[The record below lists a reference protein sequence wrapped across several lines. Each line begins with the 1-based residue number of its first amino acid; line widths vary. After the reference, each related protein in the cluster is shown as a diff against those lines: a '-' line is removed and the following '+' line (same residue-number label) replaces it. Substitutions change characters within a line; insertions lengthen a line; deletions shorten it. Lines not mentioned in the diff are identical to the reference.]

1 MKSKVL
7 ACLLLSTIFIV
18 SSLAAESVFS
28 NYDFTFYRTVSE
40 SLAISDSSTIGFDYT
55 GFGFVGT
62 RNTSGLFL
70 RIGIQLPYTTLTNI
84 VEGISGGGSTGIDED
99 EGEEPGE
106 GLEISTGSSGDSS
119 QMEYRLTF
127 VLGPGIRYVFSP
139 FFDFYAGI
147 GPKLE
152 EHIMSTSYSHSSRS
166 ESTYNTSLALDMDIG
181 FKFNL
186 EKNTSCRI
194 GVYST
199 FEILSYTYSKPTPRL
214 SMAPRRPSR
223 PRTSTSTR
231 SRPDRRAIPSR
242 QWATSPWER
251 PSTASSRATSTAT
264 RRRVQSWDRELP
276 HRLPAPTSDASSP
289 RVLFRL
295 YWTLEKKHQE
305 ESSYGRTQDQRG
317 GLRLHR

>member
-7 ACLLLSTIFIV
+7 VCLVLSTIFIV

-84 VEGISGGGSTGIDED
+84 VEGISGGGTSGMDED
-99 EGEEPGE
+99 DGEEPGE

-199 FEILSYTYSKPTPRL
+199 FEILSYTYSKIVDGAQEAFTTSNIHLNAIATGQTRNPL
-214 SMAPRRPSR
+214 SAVGYISVGKTFNSELKGYVYRYE
-223 PRTSTSTR
+223 T
-231 SRPDRRAIPSR
+231 
-242 QWATSPWER
+242 TSPVLGQG
-251 PSTASSRATSTAT
+251 TAT
-264 RRRVQSWDRELP
+264 PIARADI
-276 HRLPAPTSDASSP
+276 
-289 RVLFRL
+289 
-295 YWTLEKKHQE
+295 
-305 ESSYGRTQDQRG
+305 
-317 GLRLHR
+317 

>member
-7 ACLLLSTIFIV
+7 VCLVLSTIFIV

-84 VEGISGGGSTGIDED
+84 VEGISGGGTSGMDED
-99 EGEEPGE
+99 DGEEPGE

-199 FEILSYTYSKPTPRL
+199 FEILSYTYSKIVDGAQEAFTTSNIHLNAIATGQTRNPL
-214 SMAPRRPSR
+214 SAVGYISVGKTFNSELRGYVYRYE
-223 PRTSTSTR
+223 T
-231 SRPDRRAIPSR
+231 
-242 QWATSPWER
+242 TSPVLGQG
-251 PSTASSRATSTAT
+251 TAT
-264 RRRVQSWDRELP
+264 PIARADI
-276 HRLPAPTSDASSP
+276 
-289 RVLFRL
+289 
-295 YWTLEKKHQE
+295 
-305 ESSYGRTQDQRG
+305 
-317 GLRLHR
+317 

>member
-7 ACLLLSTIFIV
+7 VCLVLSTIFIV

-99 EGEEPGE
+99 DGEEPGE

-199 FEILSYTYSKPTPRL
+199 FEILSYTYSKIVDGTQEAFTTSNIHLNAIATGQTRNPL
-214 SMAPRRPSR
+214 SAVGYISVGKTFNSELKGYVYRYE
-223 PRTSTSTR
+223 T
-231 SRPDRRAIPSR
+231 
-242 QWATSPWER
+242 TSPVLGQG
-251 PSTASSRATSTAT
+251 TAT
-264 RRRVQSWDRELP
+264 PIARADI
-276 HRLPAPTSDASSP
+276 
-289 RVLFRL
+289 
-295 YWTLEKKHQE
+295 
-305 ESSYGRTQDQRG
+305 
-317 GLRLHR
+317 

>member
-7 ACLLLSTIFIV
+7 VCLVLSTIFIV

-199 FEILSYTYSKPTPRL
+199 FEILSYTYSKIVDGTQEAFTTSNIHLNAIATGQTRNPL
-214 SMAPRRPSR
+214 SAVGYISVGKTFNSELRGYVYRYE
-223 PRTSTSTR
+223 T
-231 SRPDRRAIPSR
+231 
-242 QWATSPWER
+242 TSPVLGQG
-251 PSTASSRATSTAT
+251 TAT
-264 RRRVQSWDRELP
+264 PIARADI
-276 HRLPAPTSDASSP
+276 
-289 RVLFRL
+289 
-295 YWTLEKKHQE
+295 
-305 ESSYGRTQDQRG
+305 
-317 GLRLHR
+317 

>member
-7 ACLLLSTIFIV
+7 VCLVLSTIFIV

-84 VEGISGGGSTGIDED
+84 VEGISGGGSTGMDED

-199 FEILSYTYSKPTPRL
+199 FEILSYTYSKIVDGTQEAFTTSNIHLNAIATGQTRNPL
-214 SMAPRRPSR
+214 SAVGYISVGKTFNSELRGYVYRYE
-223 PRTSTSTR
+223 T
-231 SRPDRRAIPSR
+231 
-242 QWATSPWER
+242 TSPVLGQG
-251 PSTASSRATSTAT
+251 TAT
-264 RRRVQSWDRELP
+264 PIARADI
-276 HRLPAPTSDASSP
+276 
-289 RVLFRL
+289 
-295 YWTLEKKHQE
+295 
-305 ESSYGRTQDQRG
+305 
-317 GLRLHR
+317 

>member
-199 FEILSYTYSKPTPRL
+199 FEILSYTYSKVVDGAQEAFTTSNIHLNAIATGQTRNPL
-214 SMAPRRPSR
+214 SAVGYISVGKTFNSEIRGYVYRYE
-223 PRTSTSTR
+223 T
-231 SRPDRRAIPSR
+231 
-242 QWATSPWER
+242 TSPVLGQG
-251 PSTASSRATSTAT
+251 TAT
-264 RRRVQSWDRELP
+264 PIARADI
-276 HRLPAPTSDASSP
+276 
-289 RVLFRL
+289 
-295 YWTLEKKHQE
+295 
-305 ESSYGRTQDQRG
+305 
-317 GLRLHR
+317 

>member
-7 ACLLLSTIFIV
+7 VCLVLSTIFIY
-18 SSLAAESVFS
+18 SLAAESVFS

-84 VEGISGGGSTGIDED
+84 VEGISGGGTSGMDED

-199 FEILSYTYSKPTPRL
+199 FEILSYTYSKIVDGAQEAFTTSNIHLNAIATGQTRNPL
-214 SMAPRRPSR
+214 SAVGYISVGKTFNSELRGYVYRYE
-223 PRTSTSTR
+223 T
-231 SRPDRRAIPSR
+231 
-242 QWATSPWER
+242 TSPVLGQG
-251 PSTASSRATSTAT
+251 TAT
-264 RRRVQSWDRELP
+264 PIARADI
-276 HRLPAPTSDASSP
+276 
-289 RVLFRL
+289 
-295 YWTLEKKHQE
+295 
-305 ESSYGRTQDQRG
+305 
-317 GLRLHR
+317 

>member
-7 ACLLLSTIFIV
+7 VCLVLSTIFIV

-84 VEGISGGGSTGIDED
+84 VEGISGGGSTGMDED

-152 EHIMSTSYSHSSRS
+152 EHIMSTSYSHSTRS

-199 FEILSYTYSKPTPRL
+199 FEILSYTYSKIVDGAQEAFTTSNIHLNAIATGQTRNPL
-214 SMAPRRPSR
+214 SAVGYISVGKTFNSELKGYVYRYE
-223 PRTSTSTR
+223 T
-231 SRPDRRAIPSR
+231 
-242 QWATSPWER
+242 TSPVLGQG
-251 PSTASSRATSTAT
+251 TAT
-264 RRRVQSWDRELP
+264 PIARADI
-276 HRLPAPTSDASSP
+276 
-289 RVLFRL
+289 
-295 YWTLEKKHQE
+295 
-305 ESSYGRTQDQRG
+305 
-317 GLRLHR
+317 

>member
-7 ACLLLSTIFIV
+7 VCLVLSTIFIV

-84 VEGISGGGSTGIDED
+84 VEGISGGGTSGMDED

-199 FEILSYTYSKPTPRL
+199 FEILSYTYSKIVDGAQEAFTTSNIHLNAIATGQTRNPL
-214 SMAPRRPSR
+214 SAVGYISVGKTFNSELKGYVYRYE
-223 PRTSTSTR
+223 T
-231 SRPDRRAIPSR
+231 
-242 QWATSPWER
+242 TSPVLGQG
-251 PSTASSRATSTAT
+251 TAT
-264 RRRVQSWDRELP
+264 PIARADI
-276 HRLPAPTSDASSP
+276 
-289 RVLFRL
+289 
-295 YWTLEKKHQE
+295 
-305 ESSYGRTQDQRG
+305 
-317 GLRLHR
+317 

>member
-7 ACLLLSTIFIV
+7 VCLVLSTIFI
-18 SSLAAESVFS
+18 SSLAAQSVFS

-70 RIGIQLPYTTLTNI
+70 RIGIQMPYTTLTNI
-84 VEGISGGGSTGIDED
+84 VEGISGDGTSGIEEDED
-99 EGEEPGE
+99 GEAGD
-106 GLEISTGSSGDSS
+106 GLEISTGNSGDSS

-199 FEILSYTYSKPTPRL
+199 FEILSYTYSKIVDGGQEAFTTSNIHLNAIATGQTRNPL
-214 SMAPRRPSR
+214 SAVGYISVGKTFNSELRGYVYRYE
-223 PRTSTSTR
+223 T
-231 SRPDRRAIPSR
+231 
-242 QWATSPWER
+242 TSPVLGQG
-251 PSTASSRATSTAT
+251 TAT
-264 RRRVQSWDRELP
+264 P
-276 HRLPAPTSDASSP
+276 IA
-289 RVLFRL
+289 
-295 YWTLEKKHQE
+295 
-305 ESSYGRTQDQRG
+305 RTDI
-317 GLRLHR
+317 

>member
-7 ACLLLSTIFIV
+7 ACLVLSTIFIV

-199 FEILSYTYSKPTPRL
+199 FEILSYTYSKVVDGAQEAFTTSNIHLNAIATGQTRNPL
-214 SMAPRRPSR
+214 SAVGYISVGKTFNSELKGYVYRYE
-223 PRTSTSTR
+223 T
-231 SRPDRRAIPSR
+231 
-242 QWATSPWER
+242 TSPVLGQG
-251 PSTASSRATSTAT
+251 TAT
-264 RRRVQSWDRELP
+264 PIARADI
-276 HRLPAPTSDASSP
+276 
-289 RVLFRL
+289 
-295 YWTLEKKHQE
+295 
-305 ESSYGRTQDQRG
+305 
-317 GLRLHR
+317 

>member
-7 ACLLLSTIFIV
+7 VCLVLSTIFIV

-84 VEGISGGGSTGIDED
+84 VEGISGGGSTGMDED

-152 EHIMSTSYSHSSRS
+152 EHIMSTSYSHSSRN

-199 FEILSYTYSKPTPRL
+199 FEILSYTYSKIVDGTQEAFTTSNIHLNAIATGQTRNPL
-214 SMAPRRPSR
+214 SAVGYISVGKTFNSELRGYVYRYE
-223 PRTSTSTR
+223 T
-231 SRPDRRAIPSR
+231 
-242 QWATSPWER
+242 TSPVLGQG
-251 PSTASSRATSTAT
+251 TAT
-264 RRRVQSWDRELP
+264 PIARADI
-276 HRLPAPTSDASSP
+276 
-289 RVLFRL
+289 
-295 YWTLEKKHQE
+295 
-305 ESSYGRTQDQRG
+305 
-317 GLRLHR
+317 

>member
-7 ACLLLSTIFIV
+7 VCLVLSTIFIV

-199 FEILSYTYSKPTPRL
+199 FEILSYTYSKVVDGAQEAFTTSNIHLNAIATGQTRNPL
-214 SMAPRRPSR
+214 SAVGYISVGKTFNSELKGYVYRYE
-223 PRTSTSTR
+223 T
-231 SRPDRRAIPSR
+231 
-242 QWATSPWER
+242 TSPVLGQG
-251 PSTASSRATSTAT
+251 TAT
-264 RRRVQSWDRELP
+264 PIARADI
-276 HRLPAPTSDASSP
+276 
-289 RVLFRL
+289 
-295 YWTLEKKHQE
+295 
-305 ESSYGRTQDQRG
+305 
-317 GLRLHR
+317 

>member
-7 ACLLLSTIFIV
+7 VCLVLSTIFIV

-84 VEGISGGGSTGIDED
+84 VEGISGGGTSGMDED

-199 FEILSYTYSKPTPRL
+199 FEILSYTYSKIVDGTQEAFTTSNIHLNAIATGQTRNPL
-214 SMAPRRPSR
+214 SAVGYISVGKTFNSELRGYVYRYE
-223 PRTSTSTR
+223 T
-231 SRPDRRAIPSR
+231 
-242 QWATSPWER
+242 TSPVLGQG
-251 PSTASSRATSTAT
+251 TAT
-264 RRRVQSWDRELP
+264 PIARADI
-276 HRLPAPTSDASSP
+276 
-289 RVLFRL
+289 
-295 YWTLEKKHQE
+295 
-305 ESSYGRTQDQRG
+305 
-317 GLRLHR
+317 

>member
-7 ACLLLSTIFIV
+7 VCLVLTTIFII

-84 VEGISGGGSTGIDED
+84 VEGISGDGTSGMDED
-99 EGEEPGE
+99 EGEEAGD

-199 FEILSYTYSKPTPRL
+199 FEILSYTYSKIVDGAQEAFTTSNIHLNAIATGQTRNPL
-214 SMAPRRPSR
+214 SAVGYISVGKTFNSELRGYVYRYE
-223 PRTSTSTR
+223 T
-231 SRPDRRAIPSR
+231 
-242 QWATSPWER
+242 TSPVLGQG
-251 PSTASSRATSTAT
+251 TAT
-264 RRRVQSWDRELP
+264 PIARADI
-276 HRLPAPTSDASSP
+276 
-289 RVLFRL
+289 
-295 YWTLEKKHQE
+295 
-305 ESSYGRTQDQRG
+305 
-317 GLRLHR
+317 

>member
-7 ACLLLSTIFIV
+7 ICLVLSTIFIV

-84 VEGISGGGSTGIDED
+84 VEGISGGGSTGMDED

-152 EHIMSTSYSHSSRS
+152 EHIMSTSYSHSSRN

-199 FEILSYTYSKPTPRL
+199 FEILSYTYSKIVDGAQEAFTTSNIHLNAIATGQTRNPL
-214 SMAPRRPSR
+214 SAVGYISVGKTFNSELKGYVYRYE
-223 PRTSTSTR
+223 T
-231 SRPDRRAIPSR
+231 
-242 QWATSPWER
+242 TSPVLGQG
-251 PSTASSRATSTAT
+251 TAT
-264 RRRVQSWDRELP
+264 PIARADI
-276 HRLPAPTSDASSP
+276 
-289 RVLFRL
+289 
-295 YWTLEKKHQE
+295 
-305 ESSYGRTQDQRG
+305 
-317 GLRLHR
+317 

>member
-7 ACLLLSTIFIV
+7 VCLVLSTIFI

-84 VEGISGGGSTGIDED
+84 VEGISGGGTSGMDED
-99 EGEEPGE
+99 EGEEAGD

-152 EHIMSTSYSHSSRS
+152 EHIMSTSYSHSSRN

-199 FEILSYTYSKPTPRL
+199 FEILSYTYSKIVDGAQEAFTTSNIHLNAIATGQTRNPL
-214 SMAPRRPSR
+214 SAVGYISVGKTFNSELRGYVYRYE
-223 PRTSTSTR
+223 T
-231 SRPDRRAIPSR
+231 
-242 QWATSPWER
+242 TSPVLGQG
-251 PSTASSRATSTAT
+251 TAT
-264 RRRVQSWDRELP
+264 PIARADI
-276 HRLPAPTSDASSP
+276 
-289 RVLFRL
+289 
-295 YWTLEKKHQE
+295 
-305 ESSYGRTQDQRG
+305 
-317 GLRLHR
+317 

>member
-7 ACLLLSTIFIV
+7 VCLVLSTIFIV

-84 VEGISGGGSTGIDED
+84 VEGISGGGSTGMDED

-152 EHIMSTSYSHSSRS
+152 EHIMSTSYSHSTRS

-199 FEILSYTYSKPTPRL
+199 FEILSYTYSKIVDGTQEAFTTSNIHLNAIATGQTRNPL
-214 SMAPRRPSR
+214 SAVGYISVGKTFNSELKGYVYRYE
-223 PRTSTSTR
+223 T
-231 SRPDRRAIPSR
+231 
-242 QWATSPWER
+242 TSPVLGQG
-251 PSTASSRATSTAT
+251 TAT
-264 RRRVQSWDRELP
+264 PIARADI
-276 HRLPAPTSDASSP
+276 
-289 RVLFRL
+289 
-295 YWTLEKKHQE
+295 
-305 ESSYGRTQDQRG
+305 
-317 GLRLHR
+317 

>member
-7 ACLLLSTIFIV
+7 VCLVLSTIFIV

-84 VEGISGGGSTGIDED
+84 VEGISGGGSTGMDED

-152 EHIMSTSYSHSSRS
+152 EHIMSTSYSHSSRN

-199 FEILSYTYSKPTPRL
+199 FEILSYTYSKIVDGAQEAFTTSNIHLNAIATGQTRNPL
-214 SMAPRRPSR
+214 SAVGYISVGKTFNSELRGYVYRYE
-223 PRTSTSTR
+223 T
-231 SRPDRRAIPSR
+231 
-242 QWATSPWER
+242 TSPVLGQG
-251 PSTASSRATSTAT
+251 TAT
-264 RRRVQSWDRELP
+264 PIAHADI
-276 HRLPAPTSDASSP
+276 
-289 RVLFRL
+289 
-295 YWTLEKKHQE
+295 
-305 ESSYGRTQDQRG
+305 
-317 GLRLHR
+317 

>member
-7 ACLLLSTIFIV
+7 VCLVLSTIFIV

-84 VEGISGGGSTGIDED
+84 VEGISGGGSTGMDED

-152 EHIMSTSYSHSSRS
+152 EHIMSTSYSHSTRS

-199 FEILSYTYSKPTPRL
+199 FEILSYTYSKIVDGTQEAFTTSNIHLNAIATGQTRNPL
-214 SMAPRRPSR
+214 SAVGYISVGKTFNSELRGYVYRYE
-223 PRTSTSTR
+223 T
-231 SRPDRRAIPSR
+231 
-242 QWATSPWER
+242 TSPVLGQG
-251 PSTASSRATSTAT
+251 TAT
-264 RRRVQSWDRELP
+264 PIARADI
-276 HRLPAPTSDASSP
+276 
-289 RVLFRL
+289 
-295 YWTLEKKHQE
+295 
-305 ESSYGRTQDQRG
+305 
-317 GLRLHR
+317 

>member
-7 ACLLLSTIFIV
+7 VCLVLSTIFIV

-84 VEGISGGGSTGIDED
+84 VEGISGGGSTGKDED
-99 EGEEPGE
+99 DGEEPGE
-106 GLEISTGSSGDSS
+106 GLEISTGSSCDSS

-199 FEILSYTYSKPTPRL
+199 FEILSYTYSKIVDGTQEAFTTSNIHLNAIATGQTRNPL
-214 SMAPRRPSR
+214 SAVGYISVGKTFNSELRGYVYRYE
-223 PRTSTSTR
+223 T
-231 SRPDRRAIPSR
+231 
-242 QWATSPWER
+242 TSPVLGQG
-251 PSTASSRATSTAT
+251 TAT
-264 RRRVQSWDRELP
+264 PIARADI
-276 HRLPAPTSDASSP
+276 
-289 RVLFRL
+289 
-295 YWTLEKKHQE
+295 
-305 ESSYGRTQDQRG
+305 
-317 GLRLHR
+317 

>member
-7 ACLLLSTIFIV
+7 VCLVLSTIFIV

-199 FEILSYTYSKPTPRL
+199 FEILSYTYSKIVDGAQEAFTTSNIHLNAIATGQTRNPL
-214 SMAPRRPSR
+214 SAVGYISVGKTFNSELRGYVYRYE
-223 PRTSTSTR
+223 T
-231 SRPDRRAIPSR
+231 
-242 QWATSPWER
+242 TSPVLGQG
-251 PSTASSRATSTAT
+251 TAT
-264 RRRVQSWDRELP
+264 PIARADI
-276 HRLPAPTSDASSP
+276 
-289 RVLFRL
+289 
-295 YWTLEKKHQE
+295 
-305 ESSYGRTQDQRG
+305 
-317 GLRLHR
+317 

>member
-1 MKSKVL
+1 MKSKILV
-7 ACLLLSTIFIV
+7 CLVLSTIFIV

-84 VEGISGGGSTGIDED
+84 VEGISGGGSTGMDED

-152 EHIMSTSYSHSSRS
+152 EHIMSTSYSHSSRN

-199 FEILSYTYSKPTPRL
+199 FEILSYTYSKIVDGAQEAFTTSNIHLNAIATGQTRNPL
-214 SMAPRRPSR
+214 SAVGYISVGKTFNSELRGYVYRYE
-223 PRTSTSTR
+223 T
-231 SRPDRRAIPSR
+231 
-242 QWATSPWER
+242 TSPVLGQG
-251 PSTASSRATSTAT
+251 TAT
-264 RRRVQSWDRELP
+264 PIARADI
-276 HRLPAPTSDASSP
+276 
-289 RVLFRL
+289 
-295 YWTLEKKHQE
+295 
-305 ESSYGRTQDQRG
+305 
-317 GLRLHR
+317 

>member
-7 ACLLLSTIFIV
+7 VCLVLSTIFII

-84 VEGISGGGSTGIDED
+84 VEGISGGGTTGMDED

-199 FEILSYTYSKPTPRL
+199 FEILSYTYSKIVDGAQEAFTTSNIHLNAIATGQTRNPL
-214 SMAPRRPSR
+214 SAVGYISVGKTFNSELRGYVYRYE
-223 PRTSTSTR
+223 T
-231 SRPDRRAIPSR
+231 
-242 QWATSPWER
+242 TSPVLGQG
-251 PSTASSRATSTAT
+251 TAT
-264 RRRVQSWDRELP
+264 PIARADI
-276 HRLPAPTSDASSP
+276 
-289 RVLFRL
+289 
-295 YWTLEKKHQE
+295 
-305 ESSYGRTQDQRG
+305 
-317 GLRLHR
+317 

>member
-7 ACLLLSTIFIV
+7 VCLVLSTIFIV

-84 VEGISGGGSTGIDED
+84 VEGISGGGSTGMDED
-99 EGEEPGE
+99 DGEEPGE

-152 EHIMSTSYSHSSRS
+152 EHIMSTSYSHSTRS

-199 FEILSYTYSKPTPRL
+199 FEILSYTYSKIVDGAQEAFT
-214 SMAPRRPSR
+214 
-223 PRTSTSTR
+223 TSNIHLNAIATGQTR
-231 SRPDRRAIPSR
+231 NPISAVGYISVGKTFNSELRGYVYRYET
-242 QWATSPWER
+242 TSPVLGQG
-251 PSTASSRATSTAT
+251 TAT
-264 RRRVQSWDRELP
+264 PIARADI
-276 HRLPAPTSDASSP
+276 
-289 RVLFRL
+289 
-295 YWTLEKKHQE
+295 
-305 ESSYGRTQDQRG
+305 
-317 GLRLHR
+317 

>member
-7 ACLLLSTIFIV
+7 VCLVLSTIFI
-18 SSLAAESVFS
+18 SSLDAQSVFS

-70 RIGIQLPYTTLTNI
+70 RIGIQMPYTTLTNI
-84 VEGISGGGSTGIDED
+84 VEGISGDGTSGIEEDED
-99 EGEEPGE
+99 GEAGD

-199 FEILSYTYSKPTPRL
+199 FEILSYTYSKIVDGGQEAFTTSNIHLNAIATGQTRNPL
-214 SMAPRRPSR
+214 SAVGYISVGKTFNSELRGYVYRYE
-223 PRTSTSTR
+223 T
-231 SRPDRRAIPSR
+231 
-242 QWATSPWER
+242 TSPVLGQG
-251 PSTASSRATSTAT
+251 TAT
-264 RRRVQSWDRELP
+264 P
-276 HRLPAPTSDASSP
+276 IA
-289 RVLFRL
+289 
-295 YWTLEKKHQE
+295 
-305 ESSYGRTQDQRG
+305 RTDI
-317 GLRLHR
+317 

>member
-7 ACLLLSTIFIV
+7 VCLVLSTIFIV

-84 VEGISGGGSTGIDED
+84 VEGISGGGSTGMDED

-199 FEILSYTYSKPTPRL
+199 FEILSYTYSKIVDGAQEAFTTSNIHLNAIATGQTRNPL
-214 SMAPRRPSR
+214 SAVGYISVGKTFNSELKGYVYRYE
-223 PRTSTSTR
+223 T
-231 SRPDRRAIPSR
+231 
-242 QWATSPWER
+242 TSPVLGQG
-251 PSTASSRATSTAT
+251 TAT
-264 RRRVQSWDRELP
+264 PIARADI
-276 HRLPAPTSDASSP
+276 
-289 RVLFRL
+289 
-295 YWTLEKKHQE
+295 
-305 ESSYGRTQDQRG
+305 
-317 GLRLHR
+317 

>member
-7 ACLLLSTIFIV
+7 VCLVLSTIFIV

-199 FEILSYTYSKPTPRL
+199 FEILSYTYSKVVDGAQEAFTTSNIHLNAIATGQTRNPL
-214 SMAPRRPSR
+214 SAVGYISVGKTFNSELRGYVYRYE
-223 PRTSTSTR
+223 T
-231 SRPDRRAIPSR
+231 
-242 QWATSPWER
+242 TSPVLGQG
-251 PSTASSRATSTAT
+251 TAT
-264 RRRVQSWDRELP
+264 PIARADI
-276 HRLPAPTSDASSP
+276 
-289 RVLFRL
+289 
-295 YWTLEKKHQE
+295 
-305 ESSYGRTQDQRG
+305 
-317 GLRLHR
+317 

>member
-7 ACLLLSTIFIV
+7 VCLVLSTIFIV

-199 FEILSYTYSKPTPRL
+199 FEILSYTYSKIVDGTQEAFTTSNIHLNAIATGQTRNPL
-214 SMAPRRPSR
+214 SAVGYISVGKTFNSELRGYVYRYE
-223 PRTSTSTR
+223 T
-231 SRPDRRAIPSR
+231 
-242 QWATSPWER
+242 TSPVLGQG
-251 PSTASSRATSTAT
+251 TAT
-264 RRRVQSWDRELP
+264 PIALADI
-276 HRLPAPTSDASSP
+276 
-289 RVLFRL
+289 
-295 YWTLEKKHQE
+295 
-305 ESSYGRTQDQRG
+305 
-317 GLRLHR
+317 

>member
-7 ACLLLSTIFIV
+7 VCLVLSTIFI

-84 VEGISGGGSTGIDED
+84 VEGISGDGTSGMDED
-99 EGEEPGE
+99 EGEETGD

-199 FEILSYTYSKPTPRL
+199 FEILSYTYSKIVDGAQEAFTTSNIHLNAIATGQTRNPL
-214 SMAPRRPSR
+214 SAVGYISVGKTFNSELRGYVYRYE
-223 PRTSTSTR
+223 T
-231 SRPDRRAIPSR
+231 
-242 QWATSPWER
+242 TSPVLGQG
-251 PSTASSRATSTAT
+251 TAT
-264 RRRVQSWDRELP
+264 PIARADI
-276 HRLPAPTSDASSP
+276 
-289 RVLFRL
+289 
-295 YWTLEKKHQE
+295 
-305 ESSYGRTQDQRG
+305 
-317 GLRLHR
+317 

>member
-7 ACLLLSTIFIV
+7 VCLVLSTIFIV

-84 VEGISGGGSTGIDED
+84 VEGISGGGSTGMDED
-99 EGEEPGE
+99 DGEEPGE

-199 FEILSYTYSKPTPRL
+199 FEILSYTYSKVVDGAQEAFTTSNIHLNAIATGQTRNPL
-214 SMAPRRPSR
+214 SAVGYISVGKTFNSELRGYVYRYE
-223 PRTSTSTR
+223 T
-231 SRPDRRAIPSR
+231 
-242 QWATSPWER
+242 TSPVLGQG
-251 PSTASSRATSTAT
+251 TAT
-264 RRRVQSWDRELP
+264 PIARADI
-276 HRLPAPTSDASSP
+276 
-289 RVLFRL
+289 
-295 YWTLEKKHQE
+295 
-305 ESSYGRTQDQRG
+305 
-317 GLRLHR
+317 

>member
-7 ACLLLSTIFIV
+7 VCLVLSTIFI

-84 VEGISGGGSTGIDED
+84 VEGISGDGTSGMDED

-152 EHIMSTSYSHSSRS
+152 EHIMSTSYSHASRN

-199 FEILSYTYSKPTPRL
+199 FEILSYTYSKIVDGAQEAFTTSNIHLNAIATGQTRNPL
-214 SMAPRRPSR
+214 SAVGYISVGKTFNSELRGYVYRYE
-223 PRTSTSTR
+223 T
-231 SRPDRRAIPSR
+231 
-242 QWATSPWER
+242 TSPVLGQG
-251 PSTASSRATSTAT
+251 TAT
-264 RRRVQSWDRELP
+264 PIARADI
-276 HRLPAPTSDASSP
+276 
-289 RVLFRL
+289 
-295 YWTLEKKHQE
+295 
-305 ESSYGRTQDQRG
+305 
-317 GLRLHR
+317 

>member
-7 ACLLLSTIFIV
+7 VCLVLSTIFI
-18 SSLAAESVFS
+18 SSLAAQSVFS

-70 RIGIQLPYTTLTNI
+70 RIGIQMPYTTLTNI
-84 VEGISGGGSTGIDED
+84 VEGISGDGTSGIEEDED
-99 EGEEPGE
+99 GEAGD

-199 FEILSYTYSKPTPRL
+199 FEILSYTYSKIVDGGQEAFTTSNIHLNAIATGQTRNPL
-214 SMAPRRPSR
+214 SAVGYISVGKTFNSELRGYVYRYE
-223 PRTSTSTR
+223 T
-231 SRPDRRAIPSR
+231 
-242 QWATSPWER
+242 TSPVLGQG
-251 PSTASSRATSTAT
+251 TAT
-264 RRRVQSWDRELP
+264 P
-276 HRLPAPTSDASSP
+276 IA
-289 RVLFRL
+289 
-295 YWTLEKKHQE
+295 
-305 ESSYGRTQDQRG
+305 RTDI
-317 GLRLHR
+317 

>member
-1 MKSKVL
+1 M
-7 ACLLLSTIFIV
+7 LSTIFIV

-84 VEGISGGGSTGIDED
+84 VEGISGGGSTGMDED

-106 GLEISTGSSGDSS
+106 GLEINTGSSGDSS

-186 EKNTSCRI
+186 ERNTSCRI
-194 GVYST
+194 GIYTT
-199 FEILSYTYSKPTPRL
+199 FELLSYTYT
-214 SMAPRRPSR
+214 
-223 PRTSTSTR
+223 
-231 SRPDRRAIPSR
+231 
-242 QWATSPWER
+242 
-251 PSTASSRATSTAT
+251 SSRAADGENTFS
-264 RRRVQSWDRELP
+264 
-276 HRLPAPTSDASSP
+276 TSDIHLNVIATGDSRISLSALGYISMGMTFSSQMQTQVY
-289 RVLFRL
+289 RYETAERGIGKGTI
-295 YWTLEKKHQE
+295 TLI
-305 ESSYGRTQDQRG
+305 S
-317 GLRLHR
+317 

>member
-7 ACLLLSTIFIV
+7 VCLVLSTIFIV

-84 VEGISGGGSTGIDED
+84 VEGISGSGTSGMDED

-152 EHIMSTSYSHSSRS
+152 EHIMSTSYSHSTRS

-199 FEILSYTYSKPTPRL
+199 FEILSYTYSKIVDGAQEAFTTSNIHLNAIATGQTRNPL
-214 SMAPRRPSR
+214 SAVGYISVGKTFNSELKGYVYRYE
-223 PRTSTSTR
+223 T
-231 SRPDRRAIPSR
+231 
-242 QWATSPWER
+242 TSPVLGQG
-251 PSTASSRATSTAT
+251 TAT
-264 RRRVQSWDRELP
+264 PIARADI
-276 HRLPAPTSDASSP
+276 
-289 RVLFRL
+289 
-295 YWTLEKKHQE
+295 
-305 ESSYGRTQDQRG
+305 
-317 GLRLHR
+317 

>member
-7 ACLLLSTIFIV
+7 VCLVLSTIFI

-84 VEGISGGGSTGIDED
+84 VEGISGDGTSGMDED
-99 EGEEPGE
+99 EGEEAGD

-166 ESTYNTSLALDMDIG
+166 ESTHNTSLALDMDIG

-199 FEILSYTYSKPTPRL
+199 FEILSYTYSKIVDGAQEAFTTSNIHLNAIATGQTRNPL
-214 SMAPRRPSR
+214 SAVGYISVGKTFNSELRGYVYRYE
-223 PRTSTSTR
+223 T
-231 SRPDRRAIPSR
+231 
-242 QWATSPWER
+242 TSPVLGQG
-251 PSTASSRATSTAT
+251 TAT
-264 RRRVQSWDRELP
+264 PIARADI
-276 HRLPAPTSDASSP
+276 
-289 RVLFRL
+289 
-295 YWTLEKKHQE
+295 
-305 ESSYGRTQDQRG
+305 
-317 GLRLHR
+317 

>member
-7 ACLLLSTIFIV
+7 ACLVLSTIFIV

-199 FEILSYTYSKPTPRL
+199 FEILSYTYSKVVDGAQEAFTTSNIHLNAIATGQTRNPL
-214 SMAPRRPSR
+214 SAVGYISVGKTFNSELRGYVYRYE
-223 PRTSTSTR
+223 T
-231 SRPDRRAIPSR
+231 
-242 QWATSPWER
+242 TSPVLGQG
-251 PSTASSRATSTAT
+251 TAT
-264 RRRVQSWDRELP
+264 PIARADI
-276 HRLPAPTSDASSP
+276 
-289 RVLFRL
+289 
-295 YWTLEKKHQE
+295 
-305 ESSYGRTQDQRG
+305 
-317 GLRLHR
+317 

>member
-7 ACLLLSTIFIV
+7 ICLVLSTIFIV

-84 VEGISGGGSTGIDED
+84 VEGISGGGSTGMDED

-152 EHIMSTSYSHSSRS
+152 EHIMSTSYSHSTRS

-199 FEILSYTYSKPTPRL
+199 FEILSYTYSKIVDGAQEAFTTSNIHLNAIATGQTRNPL
-214 SMAPRRPSR
+214 SAVGYISVGKTFNSELKGYVYRYET
-223 PRTSTSTR
+223 TSPVLGQGT
-231 SRPDRRAIPSR
+231 AIPI
-242 QWATSPWER
+242 A
-251 PSTASSRATSTAT
+251 RA
-264 RRRVQSWDRELP
+264 DI
-276 HRLPAPTSDASSP
+276 
-289 RVLFRL
+289 
-295 YWTLEKKHQE
+295 
-305 ESSYGRTQDQRG
+305 
-317 GLRLHR
+317 

>member
-7 ACLLLSTIFIV
+7 VCLVLSTIFIV

-199 FEILSYTYSKPTPRL
+199 FEILSYTYSKIVDGAQEAFTTSNIHLNAIATGQTRNPL
-214 SMAPRRPSR
+214 SAVGYISVGKTFNSELKGYVYRYETTSPVLGQG
-223 PRTSTSTR
+223 TST
-231 SRPDRRAIPSR
+231 PIARADI
-242 QWATSPWER
+242 
-251 PSTASSRATSTAT
+251 
-264 RRRVQSWDRELP
+264 
-276 HRLPAPTSDASSP
+276 
-289 RVLFRL
+289 
-295 YWTLEKKHQE
+295 
-305 ESSYGRTQDQRG
+305 
-317 GLRLHR
+317 